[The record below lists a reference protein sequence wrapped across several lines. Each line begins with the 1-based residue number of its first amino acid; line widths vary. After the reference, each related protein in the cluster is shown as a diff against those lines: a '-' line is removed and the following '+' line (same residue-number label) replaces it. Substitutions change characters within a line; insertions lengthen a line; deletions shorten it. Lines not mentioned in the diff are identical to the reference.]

1 MPSDPR
7 LDYGQGRG
15 GVGVASDVPFWEPSR
30 VRSIGR
36 RRDDETHLH
45 EPLSANFRKQW
56 DQLLEVGQAEAEGVG
71 GEGKVNCLG
80 AQLTRSTCEWRED
93 SEHVVVVLEEDPMER
108 ARSGSRWWLSVGEL
122 RQGCS
127 KGGFHINPMAFEDV
141 DEDRFTQFGGKV
153 EKGGSVL
160 VNIGPVAV
168 LPLGSSHE
176 WRLCP

>member
-71 GEGKVNCLG
+71 GEGKVNRLG
-80 AQLTRSTCEWRED
+80 AQLTR
-93 SEHVVVVLEEDPMER
+93 VLEEDPMER

-141 DEDRFTQFGGKV
+141 DEDRFAQFGGKV

-168 LPLGSSHE
+168 G
-176 WRLCP
+176 